1 VVIAVLSGSVGLLAD
16 TIHNFADA
24 GTSLPLW
31 VAFGLARRGPS
42 RRFTY
47 GYGKT
52 EDVAGVVIVAII
64 FLSACVAAWEAV
76 LKLIHP
82 QPVGHLGWVAAAAVV
97 GFLGNEAVAVL
108 RIRVGREIG
117 SAALVADGQ
126 HARVDGFT
134 SLAVLVGVAGVY
146 LGVPILDPLVG
157 LGITVA
163 ILFIVTAAA
172 REVWGRLIDGIE
184 PDILGQIEHAPSHVP
199 GVRSVERVR
208 ARWIGHRV
216 YGDLEVGVDPSLS
229 LSDAHHIGEE
239 VRKQLRAHVRLL
251 ADAVV
256 KVRPVAEDAVSLPST
271 KGRPPRAR

>member
-1 VVIAVLSGSVGLLAD
+1 LLGWFGGAFGHSHFVAERVDETKESNERGIWALKISLVGLGLTAMFQVVIAVLSGSVGLLAD

-31 VAFGLARRGPS
+31 VAFGLAKRGPS

-117 SAALVADGQ
+117 SAALVADG
-126 HARVDGFT
+126 HTVHRDGCGPRG
-134 SLAVLVGVAGVY
+134 VGPADRWHRAGH
-146 LGVPILDPLVG
+146 P
-157 LGITVA
+157 
-163 ILFIVTAAA
+163 
-172 REVWGRLIDGIE
+172 R
-184 PDILGQIEHAPSHVP
+184 PD
-199 GVRSVERVR
+199 
-208 ARWIGHRV
+208 
-216 YGDLEVGVDPSLS
+216 
-229 LSDAHHIGEE
+229 
-239 VRKQLRAHVRLL
+239 
-251 ADAVV
+251 
-256 KVRPVAEDAVSLPST
+256 
-271 KGRPPRAR
+271 